1 MGKISGAVKSVF
13 GAVKGFFV
21 HWNRPAEGK
30 YVPSKEVVAYSVGGM
45 GVQFM
50 AVICNNV
57 ILASTCILLGSIYNM
72 KPTTLA
78 ILSFINAG
86 VTIVMQPLK
95 SWLIDNTP
103 GGKGKARPW
112 LLWLSIPSAVLLT
125 ALAFMDPGW
134 NPTTMAIVVGIL
146 FTIMNFV
153 YQFYLGQYTMLAQ
166 LISPNTQERA
176 NIISISSLVYSLAPT
191 ITGALFPLI
200 AELFTNGQLD
210 HDFYRT
216 IFPIF
221 TVLGV
226 LFTLIAYFGTK
237 ERVIVPKNYEKKVK
251 FWDATSKI
259 VRNKYMWILNI
270 TTWFQFGRAAV
281 TGVLM
286 WIYIYIL
293 QNAGAQAVLSLVMG
307 TASGIGMFMAPFMI
321 KFFGKRN
328 VAIFSNLIMC
338 AASIPLIFFPSNL
351 VLLFVSTYIV
361 FWGAA
366 VQIISQPAMNA
377 DALDYQQY
385 KTGDRYEGMSGN
397 LGMIGQIIALGTGF
411 IIPAIYEING
421 LLDDYDILYD
431 PALRAPLFRTLA
443 IVASIFAVLCAAPF
457 FFWDLNEKKHRK
469 MIEELKERAA
479 KENILNGYEHESVLS
494 SGENFDGTD
503 SSEVEAKFEGELKD
517 SGESLVD
524 ELTTDESLL
533 GKDKSEEDEV

>member
-1 MGKISGAVKSVF
+1 
-13 GAVKGFFV
+13 
-21 HWNRPAEGK
+21 
-30 YVPSKEVVAYSVGGM
+30 
-45 GVQFM
+45 
-50 AVICNNV
+50 
-57 ILASTCILLGSIYNM
+57 
-72 KPTTLA
+72 
-78 ILSFINAG
+78 
-86 VTIVMQPLK
+86 
-95 SWLIDNTP
+95 
-103 GGKGKARPW
+103 
-112 LLWLSIPSAVLLT
+112 
-125 ALAFMDPGW
+125 
-134 NPTTMAIVVGIL
+134 
-146 FTIMNFV
+146 
-153 YQFYLGQYTMLAQ
+153 
-166 LISPNTQERA
+166 
-176 NIISISSLVYSLAPT
+176 
-191 ITGALFPLI
+191 
-200 AELFTNGQLD
+200 
-210 HDFYRT
+210 
-216 IFPIF
+216 
-221 TVLGV
+221 
-226 LFTLIAYFGTK
+226 
-237 ERVIVPKNYEKKVK
+237 
-251 FWDATSKI
+251 
-259 VRNKYMWILNI
+259 
-270 TTWFQFGRAAV
+270 
-281 TGVLM
+281 
-286 WIYIYIL
+286 
-293 QNAGAQAVLSLVMG
+293 
-307 TASGIGMFMAPFMI
+307 
-321 KFFGKRN
+321 
-328 VAIFSNLIMC
+328 MC

>member
-1 MGKISGAVKSVF
+1 M
-13 GAVKGFFV
+13 
-21 HWNRPAEGK
+21 
-30 YVPSKEVVAYSVGGM
+30 
-45 GVQFM
+45 
-50 AVICNNV
+50 
-57 ILASTCILLGSIYNM
+57 
-72 KPTTLA
+72 
-78 ILSFINAG
+78 
-86 VTIVMQPLK
+86 
-95 SWLIDNTP
+95 
-103 GGKGKARPW
+103 
-112 LLWLSIPSAVLLT
+112 
-125 ALAFMDPGW
+125 
-134 NPTTMAIVVGIL
+134 
-146 FTIMNFV
+146 
-153 YQFYLGQYTMLAQ
+153 
-166 LISPNTQERA
+166 
-176 NIISISSLVYSLAPT
+176 
-191 ITGALFPLI
+191 
-200 AELFTNGQLD
+200 
-210 HDFYRT
+210 
-216 IFPIF
+216 
-221 TVLGV
+221 
-226 LFTLIAYFGTK
+226 
-237 ERVIVPKNYEKKVK
+237 
-251 FWDATSKI
+251 SKI